1 MEINPSIA
9 EIWSLYAIATTMI
22 ALRVFCRTKMVGVSG
37 FRPDDYLVLFAWA
50 VYTTVSTM
58 ATMFVLVAQGKH
70 TSLLTPEQRE
80 MMPESEFYLWEYG
93 SKNFVVG
100 MCCYATIVWTLKFNM
115 LFFYRRLVEGQWVEK
130 FIFPV
135 MGLVGATAI
144 AMVLIIF
151 LTCRP
156 ITLMWQIRP
165 DPGENCVPQNKVYFY
180 SILAFNLTTDMCI
193 ILIPIPVIS
202 LVRASIWR
210 RLGVYFL
217 FSLGVFVM
225 TAAIIRV
232 ILIFHPTGQFGP
244 GAMWSIREDFVAIFV
259 GQAPMV
265 VPIFKKRF
273 WQQTRIRWT
282 PKSSQGSEGNELS
295 SGMSNQKKPD
305 PYSLTQMGFTHIT
318 NITNITNVTRGTR
331 TEVTVVGK
339 DSQER
344 LAVGA
349 EQVAGEGSTSH
360 GDRSDV
366 EAGNSRSSNMDMASR
381 SLEIARGPDPA
392 TWRRD
397 TITSIIEISNIYRDL

>member
-1 MEINPSIA
+1 
-9 EIWSLYAIATTMI
+9 
-22 ALRVFCRTKMVGVSG
+22 MVGVSG
-37 FRPDDYLVLFAWA
+37 FRPDDYLVFFAWLPMGIW
-50 VYTTVSTM
+50 VEE
-58 ATMFVLVAQGKH
+58 FRGGDVL
-70 TSLLTPEQRE
+70 LCDDRLDPEIQQYETR
-80 MMPESEFYLWEYG
+80 L
-93 SKNFVVG
+93 
-100 MCCYATIVWTLKFNM
+100 

-282 PKSSQGSEGNELS
+282 PKSSQG
-295 SGMSNQKKPD
+295 
-305 PYSLTQMGFTHIT
+305 
-318 NITNITNVTRGTR
+318 
-331 TEVTVVGK
+331 
-339 DSQER
+339 
-344 LAVGA
+344 
-349 EQVAGEGSTSH
+349 
-360 GDRSDV
+360 
-366 EAGNSRSSNMDMASR
+366 
-381 SLEIARGPDPA
+381 LEIARGPDPA

-397 TITSIIEISNIYRDL
+397 TITSIIEISNVYRDL

>member
-1 MEINPSIA
+1 
-9 EIWSLYAIATTMI
+9 
-22 ALRVFCRTKMVGVSG
+22 
-37 FRPDDYLVLFAWA
+37 
-50 VYTTVSTM
+50 
-58 ATMFVLVAQGKH
+58 
-70 TSLLTPEQRE
+70 
-80 MMPESEFYLWEYG
+80 
-93 SKNFVVG
+93 
-100 MCCYATIVWTLKFNM
+100 M
-115 LFFYRRLVEGQWVEK
+115 LSQK
-130 FIFPV
+130 
-135 MGLVGATAI
+135 
-144 AMVLIIF
+144 
-151 LTCRP
+151 
-156 ITLMWQIRP
+156 
-165 DPGENCVPQNKVYFY
+165 
-180 SILAFNLTTDMCI
+180 
-193 ILIPIPVIS
+193 
-202 LVRASIWR
+202 
-210 RLGVYFL
+210 
-217 FSLGVFVM
+217 
-225 TAAIIRV
+225 
-232 ILIFHPTGQFGP
+232 PTGQFGP

-318 NITNITNVTRGTR
+318 NITNITRGTR
-331 TEVTVVGK
+331 TEVTVARK

-397 TITSIIEISNIYRDL
+397 TITSIIEISNVYRDL